1 MVLTTTHAGA
11 NQDTR
16 RSASASMCPSFERA
30 TRIFVI
36 LSISVYTIR
45 KASALVK
52 GADVFGQLLQHS
64 HRLARLSNVLPRV
77 AMPAS
82 HSFRVLCLHHV
93 RPWWL
98 ATVIVQDDAV
108 MLHFLSHLF

>member
-52 GADVFGQLLQHS
+52 GTDVFGQLLQHS

-77 AMPAS
+77 AMSAS
-82 HSFRVLCLHHV
+82 HSLRVLCLHHV